1 MKNTD
6 KILRA
11 IAFYTALSVFFTLLP
26 IVLSY
31 TLGYK
36 IDFKGLKI
44 YKTGIIYIAS
54 HPAGASVY
62 INGKLHKELTPMK
75 AEELKPGN
83 YNIRVVR
90 DGFCPWERDMEVR
103 PNMVTKADRIILF
116 PVAQEIKKVMAK
128 EMADF
133 VVSDNKKIY
142 YLTRFGLLRSDL
154 DGGSLNRLSSYS
166 DWPKNISAKKFS
178 PGGDRFLFFEPSGV
192 SVAYLDIEKPVSPG
206 GETAQVE
213 KIFTSSDSIIDVF
226 WYPEAN
232 YIIVV
237 TDKDIK
243 VVESSRQI
251 GLSRNI
257 ASLYKFNSRPRGI
270 YYDEA
275 NGALYFTDTTAP
287 GAPGD
292 RRYLY
297 KLELKEKFFNNLM
310 RMLVRNQAEEGY
322 EKR

>member
-1 MKNTD
+1 MKHTD

-11 IAFYTALSVFFTLLP
+11 IAFYTALAVFFTLLP

-36 IDFKGLKI
+36 IDYKALKI

-54 HPAGASVY
+54 HPAGATVH
-62 INGKLHKELTPMK
+62 INGKLYKDLTPMK

-83 YNIRVVR
+83 YNIKVTR
-90 DGFCPWERDMEVR
+90 DGFCLWERNMEVR

-116 PVAQEIKKVMAK
+116 PVAQEIKKVMAL

-133 VVSDNKKIY
+133 LVSDNNRIY
-142 YLTRFGLLRSDL
+142 YLTRQGLLRSDL
-154 DGGSLNRLSSYS
+154 DGGSLKKLSPYS

-178 PGGDRFLFFEPSGV
+178 PEADRFLFFDPNGV
-192 SVAYLDIEKPVSPG
+192 SVVYLDVEKPALPG

-213 KIFTSSDSIIDVF
+213 TIFKSFDPIIDVF
-226 WYPEAN
+226 WYPGAN
-232 YIIVV
+232 YIMVI
-237 TDKDIK
+237 TGRDIK
-243 VVESSRQI
+243 VVESSRNI
-251 GLSRNI
+251 GLNRNM
-257 ASLYKFNSRPRGI
+257 ASLYKFNSPPGGI
-270 YYDEA
+270 YYDEYA
-275 NGALYFTDTTAP
+275 GALYFTDTK
-287 GAPGD
+287 APGD
-292 RRYLY
+292 SEDSRYLY

-310 RMLVRNQAEEGY
+310 KMLVRNQVDEGY